1 MNIHDKIDAS
11 RQKCTRYIRKLLSM
25 IDSPMAKNEN
35 ACKTLTN
42 ILFKAFCLN
51 LSDTEKEKGCL
62 RRKEKLSS

>member
-1 MNIHDKIDAS
+1 MGSYLKTPLFGNAGPSLKV
-11 RQKCTRYIRKLLSM
+11 SM
-25 IDSPMAKNEN
+25 DSPMAKNEN

-42 ILFKAFCLN
+42 ILFKAYCLN

>member
-1 MNIHDKIDAS
+1 MGSYIKTPLFGNAGPSLKAS
-11 RQKCTRYIRKLLSM
+11 M
-25 IDSPMAKNEN
+25 DSPMEKNEN

-42 ILFKAFCLN
+42 ILSKAYCLN